1 MADIVKARNAG
12 QNASPVNVPLYD
24 APFDANWDAIGTFEI
39 VNQVKKDPKAGA
51 SVLTLIDAN
60 RPGYESID
68 GRTVGMITQI
78 GGNVYRD
85 VAKVIGATN
94 ASYVVEIDGVEYSV
108 RKSVVKFSARTE

>member
-39 VNQVKKDPKAGA
+39 VNMVKKDPKAGA

-60 RPGYESID
+60 RPDYESID

-78 GGNVYRD
+78 GGTVYRD

-108 RKSVVKFSARTE
+108 RKSVVKFTARIE

>member
-1 MADIVKARNAG
+1 MSDIVKARNAG

-39 VNQVKKDPKAGA
+39 VNQVQKNPKAGA

-60 RPGYESID
+60 RPDYESID

-85 VAKVIGATN
+85 VVKVIGATN
-94 ASYVVEIDGVEYSV
+94 ASYVVEIGGIEYSV
-108 RKSVVKFSARTE
+108 RKSVVKFTARVE

>member
-39 VNQVKKDPKAGA
+39 TNMVKKDPKAGA
-51 SVLTLIDAN
+51 SILTLVDAN
-60 RPGYESID
+60 RPDYESID

-85 VAKVIGATN
+85 VVKMVGVTN

-108 RKSVVKFSARTE
+108 RKSVVKFTARTE